1 MTFTV
6 EDIKK
11 MSPLRKALVICLVF
25 LLLGYFY
32 YLYFLEAMLDKK
44 VKLTERLSS
53 VNQEITEKQI
63 FARQIEKYRKEVDA
77 LKKNL
82 HVALAKL
89 PERKEIPGLLHSVS
103 EAGRKVNLEFLLF
116 EPMNEVPKEGFYAE
130 IPVKVEAIGSYHN
143 IAIFFEKVGKISRIM
158 NITDVSIRLKKEPE
172 EEGENKKDDEEKKKI
187 EEGEDTLLI
196 CSCIVKTYMF
206 LEKEVKKSVAT
217 TGRK

>member
-1 MTFTV
+1 MAFTL

-25 LLLGYFY
+25 LLFGYFY
-32 YLYFLEAMLDKK
+32 YIYFLEAMLDKK
-44 VKLTERLSS
+44 AKLTERLSS
-53 VNQEITEKQI
+53 FNQEIVEKQI

-103 EAGRKVNLEFLLF
+103 EAGRNVNLEFLLF

-130 IPVKVEAIGSYHN
+130 IPVKVEATGSYHN
-143 IAIFFEKVGKISRIM
+143 IVTFFEKVGKLPRIM
-158 NITDVSIRLKKEPE
+158 NITDVSIRTRENTKEKSK
-172 EEGENKKDDEEKKKI
+172 NDN
-187 EEGEDTLLI
+187 LI

-206 LEKEVKKSVAT
+206 LEKEVKKNVAAA
-217 TGRK
+217 GRK